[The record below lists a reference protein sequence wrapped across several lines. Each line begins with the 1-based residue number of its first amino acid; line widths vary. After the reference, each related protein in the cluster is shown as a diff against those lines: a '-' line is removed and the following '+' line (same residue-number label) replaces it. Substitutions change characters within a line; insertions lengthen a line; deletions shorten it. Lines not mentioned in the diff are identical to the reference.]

1 MAVYDGVALDGVK
14 VRVDNARILLGGATV
29 ARGYRNPISPDPFA
43 EPGWFRTDDL
53 GTVDDSGVLRVLGR
67 VDDAVSTGG
76 LTVLPQLVESALAGH
91 PAIAECAVFG
101 VPDERL
107 GQRVV
112 AALVLTP
119 GSSAPM
125 WPSCATTWRRPSMPP
140 RRHERCTSSTSCPV
154 AASASSTGAR
164 SPPVT
169 RAELGRRPPNPSAR
183 QFSRRLG
190 HDGDMRREVTSADEL
205 RAIVGQPTAAVAK
218 KVTDRLSEAQQIW
231 LKQSPLGFVATTDA
245 HGRVDVS
252 PKGDPPGF
260 VQIIDDTTIAIPERP
275 GNRRVDGFLNVLQRP
290 HVGTVFVIP
299 GRGDTLR
306 INGTARIL
314 SDADYF
320 DAMAVDGKR
329 PILALEIAIEEVFF
343 HCPKGIPAL

>member
-1 MAVYDGVALDGVK
+1 
-14 VRVDNARILLGGATV
+14 
-29 ARGYRNPISPDPFA
+29 
-43 EPGWFRTDDL
+43 
-53 GTVDDSGVLRVLGR
+53 
-67 VDDAVSTGG
+67 
-76 LTVLPQLVESALAGH
+76 
-91 PAIAECAVFG
+91 
-101 VPDERL
+101 
-107 GQRVV
+107 
-112 AALVLTP
+112 
-119 GSSAPM
+119 
-125 WPSCATTWRRPSMPP
+125 
-140 RRHERCTSSTSCPV
+140 
-154 AASASSTGAR
+154 
-164 SPPVT
+164 
-169 RAELGRRPPNPSAR
+169 
-183 QFSRRLG
+183 
-190 HDGDMRREVTSADEL
+190 MRREVTSADEL

-218 KVTDRLSEAQQIW
+218 KVTDRLSEAQQGW

-320 DAMAVDGKR
+320 EAMEVGGKR

-343 HCPKGIPAL
+343 HCPKAFLRSDTWKPESWDPTAVPSVAQMAKAFKPDQSQEELDAYYSEDNLRKILY